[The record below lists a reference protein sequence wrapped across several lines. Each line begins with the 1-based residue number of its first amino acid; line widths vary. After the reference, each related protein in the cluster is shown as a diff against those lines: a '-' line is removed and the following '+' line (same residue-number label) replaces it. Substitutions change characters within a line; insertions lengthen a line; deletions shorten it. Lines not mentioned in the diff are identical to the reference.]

1 MIMLNQTK
9 TKKNKEKSPNPTLG
23 GMKTILKTTNPKEKG
38 QETITSDPQ
47 S

>member
-1 MIMLNQTK
+1 MIVLNKTK
-9 TKKNKEKSPNPTLG
+9 TKKTIEKSPNPTLG